1 MRTNCFLKSL
11 PLLQFHMNKLQQA
24 QAILKA
30 LELPKG
36 QQNDRSGFIL
46 LALAGIAEN
55 TPWPDSQAT
64 SMAVVGRKTGSRYPG
79 IMRFINE
86 HYGPVYGISYE
97 QNSRESFR
105 KETLRQFDRAG
116 IIEMNPEADETS
128 KNSQHN
134 HYRLTPAMLRL
145 LRAYDGPQWANE
157 LATFKATYQSLQEL
171 YQGARQAV
179 QLDVTLPDGFSFTL
193 SPGKHNELER
203 AIIESFRPE
212 FAPGSV
218 VLYVGDTAQKD
229 KYQHVELLAEL
240 QLVCDTHDKIPD
252 VVLYDAQ
259 RQWLFLIEAVTT
271 HGPIS
276 PERMLQLAEWSR
288 NCPAGKVY
296 VTAFLDKATYRK
308 YAADI
313 AWETEV
319 WLADAPQHLIHFNG
333 DRFIGPR

>member
-1 MRTNCFLKSL
+1 
-11 PLLQFHMNKLQQA
+11 MNKLQQA

-30 LELPKG
+30 LDLPKG
-36 QQNDRSGFIL
+36 QQNDRSAFIL
-46 LALAGIAEN
+46 LALAGLQES

-64 SMAVVGRKTGSRYPG
+64 SMAVVGRKTGGRYPG

-86 HYGPVYGISYE
+86 HYGPEYTISYE

-105 KETLRQFDRAG
+105 KETLRQFERAG
-116 IIEMNPEADETS
+116 MVEANPEANETS

-134 HYRLTPAMLRL
+134 HYRLSSAAIEL
-145 LRAYDGPQWANE
+145 LRAFDTAQWEQA
-157 LATFKATYQSLQEL
+157 LADFQASHQSLQEL

-179 QLDVTLPDGFSFTL
+179 QLAVTLPDGFTFTL

-203 AIIESFRPE
+203 AIIVSFRAE
-212 FAPGSV
+212 FAPDSN
-218 VLYVGDTAQKD
+218 VLYVGDTAQKN
-229 KYQHVELLAEL
+229 KYQNPELLAAL
-240 QLVCDTHDKIPD
+240 NLVCDTHDKIPD

-276 PERMLQLAEWSR
+276 HERMLQLAEWSK
-288 NCPAGKVY
+288 NCPVGKVY
-296 VTAFLDKATYRK
+296 VTAFLDKATFRK
-308 YAADI
+308 YTADI

-333 DRFIGPR
+333 DRFMGPR